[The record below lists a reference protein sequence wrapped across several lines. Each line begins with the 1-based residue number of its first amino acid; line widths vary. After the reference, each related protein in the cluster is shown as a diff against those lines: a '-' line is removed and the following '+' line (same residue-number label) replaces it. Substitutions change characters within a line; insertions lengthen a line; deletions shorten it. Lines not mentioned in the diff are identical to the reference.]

1 MEGSQAGRRETT
13 GFGTSVA
20 DSRDGSG
27 EQAAVSDEKIGLG
40 LKGRL
45 QLAFGAIT
53 LLVVIATGVG
63 LYAFFQVGKSL
74 QRITEEALPPALAA
88 SELSTKAEFIV
99 GVGPALLASNNTD
112 EINRLSASV
121 SGELANA
128 TKVLDQLRRADL
140 DKAVLDGIGEVL
152 SNLNSNLALLQATT
166 LEKVSAETKREALV
180 EATFAAHREFDAIWE
195 PLFADMRGKVLRLQR
210 ALVSP
215 NESQQERRA
224 ELNNLDQAILALLP
238 LEQIRRDFG
247 TTFEIALR
255 ASTTNDPRELAEFRN
270 QAQRSIRSIDGL
282 VSDIDPDLSTELF
295 RPIARLRANV
305 RGETNIFGLRQIE
318 IETTA
323 KSKQLIA
330 ENIALSAHLH
340 NSVEQLVTSSREDID
355 TAALVAKR
363 AQQFNTNVL
372 LAVSALAVISS
383 FLIVWLYVG
392 RNIVAR
398 LTQVSGAMF
407 SIAAGRREFPVPAA
421 GSDEVAA
428 MGRAVEVFRRNAIEL
443 DHLLAER
450 ANAAIRLEKLV
461 EERTSELRRR
471 GAALRVTFDKMEHG
485 VLMFDRELKLAAWNR
500 QVMELLELPQ
510 ALLES
515 EPRYADYLHFL
526 AERGEY
532 GSGDAKAEVQRLTAD
547 IARDYRWERTRPDGT
562 VLEIRHSGLPEGGC
576 IIIYTDITERKRY
589 EEALTVARD
598 QAQAMSLTKSA
609 FVTSMSHELRTPLNA
624 IIGLTEM
631 MVTNAARF
639 GTEKALEPLRRV
651 HRAGTH
657 LLGLIN
663 QVLDLSKIEAGKL
676 ELNPETVNLA
686 LLLED
691 VIGTARQLAE
701 QNKNRLILDAQENL
715 GQLTVDPMRLRQVL
729 LNLLSNACKFTKQGE
744 VKLRVKKVVDGR
756 NWMEIAVADTGIGMT
771 PEQQAKLFEEFTQAD
786 SSTARQYGGTGLGL
800 AITRKLARMMGGDVT
815 VASEPGKGSVFTVRL
830 PGSADSQARSSTGS
844 DGRRSPTADCVLVI
858 DDDATARELI
868 ADHLKAEGFS
878 VVTAAAGVEGL
889 KLARELRPTAITLD
903 VIMPDLDGWSVLA
916 VLRQDPELAEIPV
929 IMITIVDEHRRG
941 VALGAAG
948 YLTKPIDRERLHR
961 LVSRFRAPVPP
972 TRVLVVE
979 DDAVQRERM
988 RGWLEGPQWTVREAE
1003 NGRDAL
1009 NRIQESKPDVILLDL
1024 MMPEMDG
1031 FAVVAALQKEAGWQD
1046 IPVIVITARDLDA
1059 KDRERLNA
1067 GVQFVLVKERF
1078 RPADLVER
1086 IRRLVQRTPAV
1097 RNGMEAAS

>member
-20 DSRDGSG
+20 DSRDRSG
-27 EQAAVSDEKIGLG
+27 EQNAVSEEKIGLG

-215 NESQQERRA
+215 NESQQDRRA

-247 TTFEIALR
+247 MTFEIGLR
-255 ASTTNDPRELAEFRN
+255 ASTTNDLRELAEFRN

-282 VSDIDPDLSTELF
+282 VSDIDPDLSAELF
-295 RPIARLRANV
+295 RPIARLRASV

-340 NSVEQLVTSSREDID
+340 NSVEQLVTSSRHDID

-363 AQQFNTNVL
+363 AQQFNADVL
-372 LAVSALAVISS
+372 LSVTALAVISS

-398 LTQVSGAMF
+398 LTQVSGAML

-532 GSGDAKAEVQRLTAD
+532 GSGDAKAELQRLTAD

-589 EEALTVARD
+589 A
-598 QAQAMSLTKSA
+598 
-609 FVTSMSHELRTPLNA
+609 
-624 IIGLTEM
+624 
-631 MVTNAARF
+631 
-639 GTEKALEPLRRV
+639 
-651 HRAGTH
+651 
-657 LLGLIN
+657 
-663 QVLDLSKIEAGKL
+663 
-676 ELNPETVNLA
+676 
-686 LLLED
+686 
-691 VIGTARQLAE
+691 
-701 QNKNRLILDAQENL
+701 
-715 GQLTVDPMRLRQVL
+715 
-729 LNLLSNACKFTKQGE
+729 
-744 VKLRVKKVVDGR
+744 
-756 NWMEIAVADTGIGMT
+756 
-771 PEQQAKLFEEFTQAD
+771 
-786 SSTARQYGGTGLGL
+786 
-800 AITRKLARMMGGDVT
+800 
-815 VASEPGKGSVFTVRL
+815 
-830 PGSADSQARSSTGS
+830 
-844 DGRRSPTADCVLVI
+844 
-858 DDDATARELI
+858 
-868 ADHLKAEGFS
+868 
-878 VVTAAAGVEGL
+878 
-889 KLARELRPTAITLD
+889 
-903 VIMPDLDGWSVLA
+903 
-916 VLRQDPELAEIPV
+916 
-929 IMITIVDEHRRG
+929 
-941 VALGAAG
+941 
-948 YLTKPIDRERLHR
+948 
-961 LVSRFRAPVPP
+961 
-972 TRVLVVE
+972 
-979 DDAVQRERM
+979 
-988 RGWLEGPQWTVREAE
+988 
-1003 NGRDAL
+1003 
-1009 NRIQESKPDVILLDL
+1009 
-1024 MMPEMDG
+1024 
-1031 FAVVAALQKEAGWQD
+1031 
-1046 IPVIVITARDLDA
+1046 
-1059 KDRERLNA
+1059 
-1067 GVQFVLVKERF
+1067 
-1078 RPADLVER
+1078 
-1086 IRRLVQRTPAV
+1086 
-1097 RNGMEAAS
+1097 